1 MKIFRKMFAE
11 KILKFHEGTNKAI
24 KIMMKIPIIG
34 SHITDDIFS
43 ERQSGLR
50 KFLGI
55 IAQLVVLFYEF
66 CKKLLYVAVFI
77 YIPYLYIAGKC
88 PLVALH
94 KEVAIIYMFVILS
107 TICGSLAN
115 NTTFAMAKRDYLM
128 IKVMLVSPY
137 MNYLGRLIYKMA
149 EDFVFFTIILRIF
162 DVSMVNALMLSI
174 VTVAARPIGEM
185 IAIIGYEHMSK
196 IYSNRNVFDGVLMA
210 LSIMT
215 AYGLPL
221 ITRKVSL
228 GWLIVVNPIFVV
240 VMVILGALSMLYL
253 WKYKHYTQ
261 IMRTALHKQ
270 RS

>member
-1 MKIFRKMFAE
+1 
-11 KILKFHEGTNKAI
+11 
-24 KIMMKIPIIG
+24 
-34 SHITDDIFS
+34 
-43 ERQSGLR
+43 
-50 KFLGI
+50 
-55 IAQLVVLFYEF
+55 
-66 CKKLLYVAVFI
+66 
-77 YIPYLYIAGKC
+77 
-88 PLVALH
+88 
-94 KEVAIIYMFVILS
+94 
-107 TICGSLAN
+107 
-115 NTTFAMAKRDYLM
+115 
-128 IKVMLVSPY
+128 
-137 MNYLGRLIYKMA
+137 
-149 EDFVFFTIILRIF
+149 
-162 DVSMVNALMLSI
+162 
-174 VTVAARPIGEM
+174 
-185 IAIIGYEHMSK
+185 MSK